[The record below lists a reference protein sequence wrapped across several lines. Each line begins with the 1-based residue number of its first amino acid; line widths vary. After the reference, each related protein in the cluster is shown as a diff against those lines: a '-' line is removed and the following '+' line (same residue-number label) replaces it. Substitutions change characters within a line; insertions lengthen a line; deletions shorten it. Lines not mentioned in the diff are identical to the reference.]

1 MNETMKTSRRDFI
14 STAFAGSIAAAM
26 PEYLIEPQERTTTE
40 SSYAIIDKIMKEPVL
55 KTEKLKEPVM
65 YDPEHEG
72 GTHGS

>member
-1 MNETMKTSRRDFI
+1 
-14 STAFAGSIAAAM
+14 M